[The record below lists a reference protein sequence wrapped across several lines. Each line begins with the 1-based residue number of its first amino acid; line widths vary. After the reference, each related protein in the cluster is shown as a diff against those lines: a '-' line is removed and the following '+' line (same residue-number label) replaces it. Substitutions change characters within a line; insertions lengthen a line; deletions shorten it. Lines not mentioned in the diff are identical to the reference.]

1 VGSKRTVGGGRLL
14 FLHKKISKK
23 EGGIFLGIAE
33 QLEKEKKIRQEKNR
47 IAKIY
52 KNINMDKD
60 ITKVLDGLISDA
72 AFMRISLEEV
82 KQKLIKEGLM
92 EKFKN
97 GAQEFM
103 REKPEAKLFLNFMK
117 QYANTMKQLIDLM
130 PVQVKD
136 EEQDQLLQFFQSG
149 KDTVKK

>member
-1 VGSKRTVGGGRLL
+1 M
-14 FLHKKISKK
+14 
-23 EGGIFLGIAE
+23 GIAE
-33 QLEKEKKIRQEKNR
+33 QLEKEKKIRAEKNR

-72 AFMRISLEEV
+72 AFMRVSLEEV

-97 GAQEFM
+97 GSQEFM

-117 QYANTMKQLIDLM
+117 QYSNTMKQLIDLM

-136 EEQDQLLQFFQSG
+136 EGQNELLQFFQSG
-149 KDTVKK
+149 KDAVKK

>member
-1 VGSKRTVGGGRLL
+1 VTV
-14 FLHKKISKK
+14 S
-23 EGGIFLGIAE
+23 E
-33 QLEKEKKIRQEKNR
+33 QLEKEKKIRAEKNR

-72 AFMRISLEEV
+72 AFMRVSLEEV
-82 KQKLIKEGLM
+82 KLKLIKEGLM
-92 EKFKN
+92 EKFVN
-97 GAQEFM
+97 GSQEFM

-117 QYANTMKQLIDLM
+117 QYSNTMKQLIDLM

-136 EEQDQLLQFFQSG
+136 EEQNELLQFFQSG
-149 KDTVKK
+149 KDAVKK

>member
-1 VGSKRTVGGGRLL
+1 M
-14 FLHKKISKK
+14 
-23 EGGIFLGIAE
+23 GIAE
-33 QLEKEKKIRQEKNR
+33 QLEKEKKIRAEKNR

-72 AFMRISLEEV
+72 AFMRVSLEEV
-82 KQKLIKEGLM
+82 KLKLIKEGMM
-92 EKFKN
+92 EKFVN
-97 GAQEFM
+97 GSQEFM

-117 QYANTMKQLIDLM
+117 QYSNTMKQLIDLM

-136 EEQDQLLQFFQSG
+136 EEQNELLQFFQSG
-149 KDTVKK
+149 KDAVKK

>member
-1 VGSKRTVGGGRLL
+1 VGSKRTVGGGRIL

>member
-1 VGSKRTVGGGRLL
+1 M
-14 FLHKKISKK
+14 
-23 EGGIFLGIAE
+23 GIAE

-72 AFMRISLEEV
+72 AFMRVSLEEV
-82 KQKLIKEGLM
+82 KQKLIKEGMM
-92 EKFKN
+92 EKFVN
-97 GAQEFM
+97 GSQEFM

>member
-1 VGSKRTVGGGRLL
+1 MG
-14 FLHKKISKK
+14 IS
-23 EGGIFLGIAE
+23 E
-33 QLEKEKKIRQEKNR
+33 QLEKEKKIRAEKNR

-72 AFMRISLEEV
+72 AFMRVSLEEV
-82 KQKLIKEGLM
+82 KLKLIKEGMM
-92 EKFKN
+92 EKFVN
-97 GAQEFM
+97 GSQEFM

-136 EEQDQLLQFFQSG
+136 EEQNELLQFFQSG

>member
-1 VGSKRTVGGGRLL
+1 M
-14 FLHKKISKK
+14 
-23 EGGIFLGIAE
+23 GIAE
-33 QLEKEKKIRQEKNR
+33 QLEKEKKIRAEKNR

-72 AFMRISLEEV
+72 AFMRVSLEEV

-97 GAQEFM
+97 GSQEFM

-117 QYANTMKQLIDLM
+117 QYSNTMKQLIDLM

-136 EEQDQLLQFFQSG
+136 EEQNELLQFFQSG
-149 KDTVKK
+149 KDAVKK

>member
-1 VGSKRTVGGGRLL
+1 L
-14 FLHKKISKK
+14 FLHGKISKK

>member
-1 VGSKRTVGGGRLL
+1 M
-14 FLHKKISKK
+14 
-23 EGGIFLGIAE
+23 GIAE
-33 QLEKEKKIRQEKNR
+33 QLEKEKKIRAEKNR

-72 AFMRISLEEV
+72 AFMRVSLEEV
-82 KQKLIKEGLM
+82 KLKLIKEGLM

-97 GAQEFM
+97 GSQEFM

-117 QYANTMKQLIDLM
+117 QYSNTMKQLIDLM

-136 EEQDQLLQFFQSG
+136 EEQDQLIQFFQSG
-149 KDTVKK
+149 KEAVKK

>member
-1 VGSKRTVGGGRLL
+1 M
-14 FLHKKISKK
+14 
-23 EGGIFLGIAE
+23 GIAE
-33 QLEKEKKIRQEKNR
+33 QLEKEKKIRAEKNR

-72 AFMRISLEEV
+72 AFMRVSLEEV

-97 GAQEFM
+97 GSQEFM

>member
-1 VGSKRTVGGGRLL
+1 M
-14 FLHKKISKK
+14 
-23 EGGIFLGIAE
+23 GIAE
-33 QLEKEKKIRQEKNR
+33 QLEKEKKIRAEKNR

-72 AFMRISLEEV
+72 AFMRVSLEEV
-82 KQKLIKEGLM
+82 KLKLIKEGLM
-92 EKFKN
+92 EKFVN
-97 GAQEFM
+97 GSQEFM

-117 QYANTMKQLIDLM
+117 QYSNTMKQLIDLM

-136 EEQDQLLQFFQSG
+136 EEQNELLQFFQSG
-149 KDTVKK
+149 KDAVKK

>member
-1 VGSKRTVGGGRLL
+1 M
-14 FLHKKISKK
+14 
-23 EGGIFLGIAE
+23 GIAE
-33 QLEKEKKIRQEKNR
+33 QLEKEKKIRAEKNR

-97 GAQEFM
+97 GSQEFM

-136 EEQDQLLQFFQSG
+136 EEQNELLQFFQSG
-149 KDTVKK
+149 KDAVKK

>member
-1 VGSKRTVGGGRLL
+1 
-14 FLHKKISKK
+14 
-23 EGGIFLGIAE
+23 LGIDE
-33 QLEKEKKIRQEKNR
+33 QLEKEKKIRAEKNR

-72 AFMRISLEEV
+72 AFMRVSLEEV
-82 KQKLIKEGLM
+82 KLKLIKEGMM
-92 EKFKN
+92 EKFVN
-97 GAQEFM
+97 GSQEFM

-117 QYANTMKQLIDLM
+117 QYSNTMKQLIDLM

-136 EEQDQLLQFFQSG
+136 EEQNELLQFFQSG
-149 KDTVKK
+149 KDAVKK

>member
-1 VGSKRTVGGGRLL
+1 M
-14 FLHKKISKK
+14 
-23 EGGIFLGIAE
+23 GIAE

-52 KNINMDKD
+52 KNINMDRD

-72 AFMRISLEEV
+72 AFMRISIEEV

-97 GAQEFM
+97 GSQEFM

>member
-1 VGSKRTVGGGRLL
+1 M
-14 FLHKKISKK
+14 
-23 EGGIFLGIAE
+23 GIAE

>member
-1 VGSKRTVGGGRLL
+1 MTV
-14 FLHKKISKK
+14 S
-23 EGGIFLGIAE
+23 E
-33 QLEKEKKIRQEKNR
+33 QLEKEKKIRAEKNR

-72 AFMRISLEEV
+72 AFMRVSLEEV
-82 KQKLIKEGLM
+82 KLKLIKEGMM
-92 EKFKN
+92 EKFVN
-97 GAQEFM
+97 GSQEFM

-117 QYANTMKQLIDLM
+117 QYSNTMKQLIDLM

-136 EEQDQLLQFFQSG
+136 EEQNELLQFFQSG
-149 KDTVKK
+149 KDAVKK

>member
-1 VGSKRTVGGGRLL
+1 MG
-14 FLHKKISKK
+14 IS
-23 EGGIFLGIAE
+23 E
-33 QLEKEKKIRQEKNR
+33 QLEKEKKIRAEKNR

-72 AFMRISLEEV
+72 AFMRVSLEEV

-97 GAQEFM
+97 GSQEFM

>member
-1 VGSKRTVGGGRLL
+1 M
-14 FLHKKISKK
+14 
-23 EGGIFLGIAE
+23 GIAE

-52 KNINMDKD
+52 KNINMDRD

-72 AFMRISLEEV
+72 AFMRVSLEEV
-82 KQKLIKEGLM
+82 KQKLIKEGMM
-92 EKFKN
+92 EKFVN
-97 GAQEFM
+97 GSQEFM

>member
-1 VGSKRTVGGGRLL
+1 M
-14 FLHKKISKK
+14 
-23 EGGIFLGIAE
+23 GIAE
-33 QLEKEKKIRQEKNR
+33 QLEKEKKIRAEKNR

-72 AFMRISLEEV
+72 AFMRVSLEEV
-82 KQKLIKEGLM
+82 KLKLIKEGMM
-92 EKFKN
+92 EKFVN
-97 GAQEFM
+97 GSQEFM

-136 EEQDQLLQFFQSG
+136 EEQNELLQFFQSG
-149 KDTVKK
+149 KDAVKK